1 MDKFMI
7 DPKPE
12 PINDLPKPEPIN
24 DLPKPEPINE
34 LPKPEENITISTP
47 IEEPPTED
55 IPMKDIPTIPLETPT
70 NEFIQP
76 EPIYRRSWILWIFI
90 LLGILAFYFYYTA
103 KYTANESNYLI
114 KSNAKTFKIS
124 LNEFKED
131 LKAWFLGWKTWGES
145 FNNNLYDKSSQFF
158 FRQHLENGAFVSKQN
173 KETSEKQ

>member
-7 DPKPE
+7 DPKPD
-12 PINDLPKPEPIN
+12 PINDLPKPDPIN
-24 DLPKPEPINE
+24 DLAKPDPINDFA
-34 LPKPEENITISTP
+34 KPEENISISTP
-47 IEEPPTED
+47 IEEPSPTPYVD
-55 IPMKDIPTIPLETPT
+55 KIPNIPLETPT

-103 KYTANESNYLI
+103 KYTANESHYLI

-158 FRQHLENGAFVSKQN
+158 FRQHLENGAFVSKQK